1 MNGKITLITP
11 PDIFE
16 NGNKSILLVNLSDA
30 DQDAVSKW
38 LSESTFEQNL
48 NIYFYSGETNMAWF
62 FHAIGCCEHKY
73 IDLDGDNY
81 IIKAMSGYV
90 LGKNNFSY
98 KTVDENLASVYSYIN
113 NNRVKRVEDFLER
126 ALSGQTT

>member
-48 NIYFYSGETNMAWF
+48 NIYF
-62 FHAIGCCEHKY
+62 
-73 IDLDGDNY
+73 L
-81 IIKAMSGYV
+81 
-90 LGKNNFSY
+90 
-98 KTVDENLASVYSYIN
+98 
-113 NNRVKRVEDFLER
+113 
-126 ALSGQTT
+126 

>member
-16 NGNKSILLVNLSDA
+16 NGNKSILLVNLSDTE
-30 DQDAVSKW
+30 QDEVSKW
-38 LSESTFEQNL
+38 LSDSTFEENL
-48 NIYFYSGETNMAWF
+48 NIYFYSGETNIPWF
-62 FHAIGCCEHKY
+62 FHAVGCCGHKY
-73 IDLDGDNY
+73 INLDGDNY
-81 IIKAMSGYV
+81 VIKAISGYV
-90 LGKNNFSY
+90 LGKNDFSY

-113 NNRVKRVEDFLER
+113 NNRVTRVEDFLER

>member
-16 NGNKSILLVNLSDA
+16 NGNLSVLLVNVGEK
-30 DQDAVSKW
+30 DQDAVTKW
-38 LSESTFEQNL
+38 LSDSTFDQDV
-48 NIYFYSGETNMAWF
+48 NIYFYSGEPNVPWF

-73 IDLDGDNY
+73 IDVDSDNY
-81 IIKAMSGYV
+81 ILTALNGYV
-90 LGKNNFSY
+90 LGKNNFTY

-113 NNRVKRVEDFLER
+113 NDRVKRVEDFLER
-126 ALSGQTT
+126 ALRGQTT

>member
-16 NGNKSILLVNLSDA
+16 NGNKSILLVNLNDIE
-30 DQDAVSKW
+30 QDAVSKW

-48 NIYFYSGETNMAWF
+48 NIYFYSGETNIPWF
-62 FHAIGCCEHKY
+62 FHAVGCCEHKY
-73 IDLDGDNY
+73 INLDGDNY
-81 IIKAMSGYV
+81 VIKAISGYV

-113 NNRVKRVEDFLER
+113 NNRVTRVEDFLER

>member
-48 NIYFYSGETNMAWF
+48 NIYFYSGEPNITWF

-113 NNRVKRVEDFLER
+113 NNRVNRVEDFLER